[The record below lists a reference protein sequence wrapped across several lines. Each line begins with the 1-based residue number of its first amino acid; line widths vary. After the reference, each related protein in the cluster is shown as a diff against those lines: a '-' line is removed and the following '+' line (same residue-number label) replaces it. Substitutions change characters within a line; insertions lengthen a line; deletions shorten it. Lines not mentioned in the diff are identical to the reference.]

1 MSSKQ
6 LFLDET
12 YTLDGV
18 EVTGE
23 QIKEA
28 LIDSFILR
36 KGDGKWVTLQ
46 DLNHLLIFM
55 MTYSYH
61 VKPAEQKPTAT
72 S

>member
-23 QIKEA
+23 EIKEA

-36 KGDGKWVTLQ
+36 KGDGK
-46 DLNHLLIFM
+46 
-55 MTYSYH
+55 
-61 VKPAEQKPTAT
+61 
-72 S
+72 

>member
-28 LIDSFILR
+28 LIDSAILR
-36 KGDGKWVTLQ
+36 KGDGK
-46 DLNHLLIFM
+46 
-55 MTYSYH
+55 
-61 VKPAEQKPTAT
+61 
-72 S
+72 